1 MWKALTLKNLSLL
14 RFLVHHGLFDVKI
27 KFLKIIDLSAGFH
40 SKSASANWS
49 IWQFLVE
56 FALHTKSKD
65 KRQKSE
71 NGGR

>member
-1 MWKALTLKNLSLL
+1 VRKALTWKNLSLL
-14 RFLVHHGLFDVKI
+14 CFLVHHGLFDAEIKI
-27 KFLKIIDLSAGFH
+27 VKIIDLTAGFH
-40 SKSASANWS
+40 PKSASANWS